1 MNWVEGIVLIV
12 IVSALA
18 RTLRTGLMM
27 RGQGAKHIAF
37 DRKGNPT
44 ELHTTDD
51 GPSQSE
57 ISLHREV
64 EDLRERVKV
73 LERIVTEG
81 RASRDL
87 ADEIEKLR

>member
-1 MNWVEGIVLIV
+1 MNWAEAVVLIV

-18 RTLRTGLMM
+18 RTLRTGLLM

-44 ELHTTDD
+44 QMHLADD

-57 ISLHREV
+57 IALHREV
-64 EDLRERVKV
+64 EDLRARVKV

>member
-1 MNWVEGIVLIV
+1 MNWVEGIVLIA
-12 IVSALA
+12 IVSVLA
-18 RTLRTGLMM
+18 RSWRAGLLL

-44 ELHTTDD
+44 QMHMADD

-57 ISLHREV
+57 IALHREV